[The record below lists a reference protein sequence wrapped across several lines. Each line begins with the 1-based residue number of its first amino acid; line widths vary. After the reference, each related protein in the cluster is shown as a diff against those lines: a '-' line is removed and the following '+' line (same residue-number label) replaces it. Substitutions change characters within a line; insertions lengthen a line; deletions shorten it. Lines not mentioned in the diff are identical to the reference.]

1 MNILFVS
8 QYYPDSIIK
17 TCLSVSK
24 IGLNW
29 AAHNLSLAIIR
40 GFEECRIS
48 PYILNIAHMGSFP
61 AFAKCPWVPGCQ
73 DRNVQSISY
82 INIAYYKRI
91 DTCRRVT
98 QAILKWC
105 QETEDKKII
114 LFYNINYLS
123 SIIPVKKAFPDT
135 KAVLLLT
142 DLPEYRAHKN
152 KFLSAINEWISPEEK
167 ERKGNRFNYIDGYV
181 LLNSQMIERLPIGEK
196 PWMLMEGIYYDEI
209 TLSEKEKEPH
219 KILMYTGNLDERYGI
234 GELLDAFKEIE
245 DSDYRLWIRGNGR
258 LASLVKERSQED
270 SRILYLNQ
278 MSREELMERE
288 QKSTLLINPVLS
300 SQEFTQFF
308 FPSKTLEYMAS
319 GTPTL
324 MAKLSC
330 MPQEYHSHLFFFDD
344 ETPTGIAK
352 RIQEIC
358 SKPQEELQAFGQ
370 SASQFVLQ
378 EKNPQK
384 QVSKILNFF
393 YKL

>member
-114 LFYNINYLS
+114 LFVI
-123 SIIPVKKAFPDT
+123 
-135 KAVLLLT
+135 
-142 DLPEYRAHKN
+142 
-152 KFLSAINEWISPEEK
+152 
-167 ERKGNRFNYIDGYV
+167 
-181 LLNSQMIERLPIGEK
+181 
-196 PWMLMEGIYYDEI
+196 
-209 TLSEKEKEPH
+209 
-219 KILMYTGNLDERYGI
+219 
-234 GELLDAFKEIE
+234 
-245 DSDYRLWIRGNGR
+245 
-258 LASLVKERSQED
+258 
-270 SRILYLNQ
+270 
-278 MSREELMERE
+278 
-288 QKSTLLINPVLS
+288 
-300 SQEFTQFF
+300 
-308 FPSKTLEYMAS
+308 
-319 GTPTL
+319 
-324 MAKLSC
+324 
-330 MPQEYHSHLFFFDD
+330 
-344 ETPTGIAK
+344 
-352 RIQEIC
+352 
-358 SKPQEELQAFGQ
+358 
-370 SASQFVLQ
+370 
-378 EKNPQK
+378 
-384 QVSKILNFF
+384 
-393 YKL
+393 